1 MNANMNLI
9 VEDERINQNSTSNLF
24 DLKNINIE
32 IKNRSDGLMEEKSN
46 TFINPLAALNGNN
59 SLNALSANNTLM
71 NEHMNINNTINNN
84 QRIDN
89 VGTISGEKTKKKIVP
104 TMISKN

>member
-1 MNANMNLI
+1 VNTNMNLI

-32 IKNRSDGLMEEKSN
+32 IKNRSDSMMEEKSN

-59 SLNALSANNTLM
+59 SLNAVNASNTLM
-71 NEHMNINNTINNN
+71 NDTMNINNIINNN
-84 QRIDN
+84 PRIDN

>member
-1 MNANMNLI
+1 MNLI

-32 IKNRSDGLMEEKSN
+32 KKNRSESMIEEKSN
-46 TFINPLAALNGNN
+46 TFINPLASINGNN
-59 SLNALSANNTLM
+59 SLNGQVTNNSLM
-71 NEHMNINNTINNN
+71 NDNLNINNTINNN
-84 QRIDN
+84 QRIEN
-89 VGTISGEKTKKKIVP
+89 VGSISEEKTKKKIVP